1 MIYKKK
7 VLVLS
12 ALVILLALVYAL
24 TLFFDPDRI
33 SARDA
38 SYVWLDGGLIPQA
51 DRIEISGSQ
60 GETVLSRINNRWVI
74 SRGGLDYPVKQS
86 RAADLLK
93 LLSER
98 KSYPRR
104 AGGES
109 SHERL
114 GVGEGA
120 PSRIVVR
127 GGPGLPGTERPPLL
141 DLIAGDTDAAGAV
154 YLRRGGENEVRS
166 GEDLFSTYING
177 SAASWYDLRLFPEE
191 GRLEAPSVQQLRVI
205 PPDDGR
211 VQDWEEDQ
219 FTLVRQNGGWILRDS
234 EQALDTQRVDSY
246 VRAILEAEGED
257 FDGSLN
263 AASPV
268 FTSGRVILELG
279 DGSSRT
285 LRAGPGGDQ
294 NRRSVVVSGS
304 SFVYSLAE
312 WTVNR
317 IFREASYFIR
327 AEE

>member
-7 VLVLS
+7 VLILS
-12 ALVILLALVYAL
+12 ALVILLAVVYAL
-24 TLFFDPDRI
+24 TLFFDPDRV

-38 SYVWLDGGLIPQA
+38 SYVWLDGGLVPQA

-60 GETVLSRINNRWVI
+60 GETVLSRINNNWVV
-74 SRGGLDYPVKQS
+74 SRGGLDYPVKQP
-86 RAADLLK
+86 RVADLLK
-93 LLSER
+93 LLSDR
-98 KSYPRR
+98 KSYPVR

-120 PSRIVVR
+120 SSRIVVR

-154 YLRRGGENEVRS
+154 YLRRRGENEVRS
-166 GEDLFSTYING
+166 GEDLFSSYING
-177 SAASWYDLRLFPEE
+177 SASSWYNLRLFPEE
-191 GRLEAPSVQQLRVI
+191 GRLEVPSVQQIRVI

-211 VQDWEEDQ
+211 TADWEEDQ
-219 FTLVRQNGGWILRDS
+219 FTLIRRNDGWVLQDS
-234 EQALDTQRVDSY
+234 DQALDTPRVDSY
-246 VRAILEAEGED
+246 VRAVLEAEGED
-257 FDGSLN
+257 FDSSLN

-268 FTSGRVILELG
+268 FTSGRIILELG

-294 NRRSVVVSGS
+294 NRRGVVVSGS
-304 SFVYSLAE
+304 SFVYSLA
-312 WTVNR
+312 
-317 IFREASYFIR
+317 
-327 AEE
+327 